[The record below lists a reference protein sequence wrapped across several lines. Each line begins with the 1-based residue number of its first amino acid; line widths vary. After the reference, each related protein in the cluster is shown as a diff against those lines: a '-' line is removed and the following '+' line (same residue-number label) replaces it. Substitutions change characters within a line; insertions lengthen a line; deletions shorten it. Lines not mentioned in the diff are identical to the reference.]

1 MFFQQLI
8 ENFKT
13 IITKKYFC
21 FNGRAS
27 RQEFW
32 MWVLATFVIAFV
44 LGLIPKAGGILAG
57 LWNLAVLL
65 PYLGVTARRLHDTGK
80 SAWLILL
87 GLIPFIGALIVLLLC
102 IPEGISSTTGT
113 ATCGFSTG
121 RVRTAT
127 DSVLPAI

>member
-65 PYLGVTARRLHDTGK
+65 LYLGVTARRLHDTGK

-102 IPEGISSTTGT
+102 IPEGTNGDNQY
-113 ATCGFSTG
+113 GP
-121 RVRTAT
+121 
-127 DSVLPAI
+127 LPAAKPVEE

>member
-32 MWVLATFVIAFV
+32 MWVLATFVIGFV
-44 LGLIPKAGGILAG
+44 LGLIPKADGILAG

-102 IPEGISSTTGT
+102 IPEGTNGDNQY
-113 ATCGFSTG
+113 GP
-121 RVRTAT
+121 
-127 DSVLPAI
+127 LPAAKSVEE

>member
-32 MWVLATFVIAFV
+32 MWVLAIFVIAFV

-102 IPEGISSTTGT
+102 IPEGTNGDNQY
-113 ATCGFSTG
+113 GP
-121 RVRTAT
+121 
-127 DSVLPAI
+127 LPAAKPVEE

>member
-87 GLIPFIGALIVLLLC
+87 GLIPFIGHLIVLLLC
-102 IPEGISSTTGT
+102 IPEGTNGDNQY
-113 ATCGFSTG
+113 GP
-121 RVRTAT
+121 
-127 DSVLPAI
+127 LPAAKPVEE

>member
-87 GLIPFIGALIVLLLC
+87 GRIPFIGALIVLLLC
-102 IPEGISSTTGT
+102 IPEGTNGDNQY
-113 ATCGFSTG
+113 GP
-121 RVRTAT
+121 
-127 DSVLPAI
+127 LPAAKPVEE

>member
-32 MWVLATFVIAFV
+32 MWVLSTFVIGFV

-87 GLIPFIGALIVLLLC
+87 GLIPFIGPLIVLLLC
-102 IPEGISSTTGT
+102 IPEGTNGDNQY
-113 ATCGFSTG
+113 GP
-121 RVRTAT
+121 
-127 DSVLPAI
+127 LPAAKPVEE

>member
-32 MWVLATFVIAFV
+32 MWVLATFVIGFV
-44 LGLIPKAGGILAG
+44 LGLIPKADGILAG

-102 IPEGISSTTGT
+102 IPEGTNGDNQY
-113 ATCGFSTG
+113 GP
-121 RVRTAT
+121 
-127 DSVLPAI
+127 LPAAKPVEE

>member
-87 GLIPFIGALIVLLLC
+87 GLIHFIGPLIVLLLC
-102 IPEGISSTTGT
+102 IPEGTNGDNQY
-113 ATCGFSTG
+113 GP
-121 RVRTAT
+121 
-127 DSVLPAI
+127 LPAAKPVEE